1 VTTLPLWY
9 GRQRGTDLSALIAID
24 DDYDDE
30 EGGGINEVTAGI
42 VGLLAPA
49 ALVAVVLASGCLP
62 LAVAVLLGAVGAA
75 WLGLGLAATW
85 LVTFSDEDQ
94 PPWAGAVV
102 AVLVGLGRI
111 IVFVAFVVSLLV
123 LLFMLI
129 AFFAAMMSSDNR

>member
-1 VTTLPLWY
+1 MTTFPLWY
-9 GRQRGTDLSALIAID
+9 GRERGTDLSALIAID
-24 DDYDDE
+24 DDFDDE

-49 ALVAVVLASGCLP
+49 ALVAAVLASGCLP
-62 LAVAVLLGAVGAA
+62 LAVAILLGAGGAA
-75 WLGLGLAATW
+75 WLGFGLTAVW

-94 PPWAGAVV
+94 PPWAGALV
-102 AVLVGLGRI
+102 ALLVGLGRI

-129 AFFAAMMSSDNR
+129 AFFAAMISSDSN